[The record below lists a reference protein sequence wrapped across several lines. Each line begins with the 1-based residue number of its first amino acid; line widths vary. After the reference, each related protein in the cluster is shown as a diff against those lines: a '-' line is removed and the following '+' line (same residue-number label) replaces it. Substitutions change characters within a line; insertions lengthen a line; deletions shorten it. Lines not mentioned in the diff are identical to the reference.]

1 MKILAIRLKN
11 LASLAGP
18 IEVDFTAEPLASTGL
33 FAITGPTGA
42 GKSTLL
48 DALCLALFGS
58 VPRLGNL
65 KRETKVPDV
74 DSDIGSDDP
83 RTLLR
88 RGAGS
93 GFAEVDFVGID
104 GRRYRARWETN
115 RARDKPNGKLQNSK
129 QSLYDIDAEQ
139 VLTSQKREYEL
150 LIEARLGLNF
160 EQFTR
165 AVMLAQS
172 EFSAF
177 LKADDKDRSELLEKL
192 TNTAVYSQLGRRAFV
207 KAREAQDAH
216 RQLESE
222 AVGVQPLS
230 EEART
235 LLDQQFSEAQQQL
248 EAQRGQLKQLDH
260 QRQWLAEFLRLH
272 TQVSEAVAQQQRAQ
286 LQWQALAGER
296 LDLGWLEQLAP
307 QRHLFARRQ
316 ALQAQLTPLAE
327 QLQQMRQR
335 QNLLSGEQLQLQNAG
350 EQARQALT
358 AAQAQQSESAPRLR
372 QAFEAERDLAR
383 LQQEADDLQ
392 AQVTAHNEHAEAG
405 RKSLHDL
412 LARQQ
417 LSATTL
423 ERLQGELEKSSELA
437 PLADAWSAWRDRLQ
451 AYLLVHNRLAK
462 GSAELEQLQQRAQ
475 HTGEALA
482 AQRNTLDVLY
492 READTEP
499 DAVAEQVQ
507 ILASLLQ
514 DNRKQQRGFEELSR
528 LWAGLQELDRR
539 AAALLEDQAT
549 AQQQREQLTGEGLQ
563 TRDALQVAEQTLSV
577 TRGLLERQR
586 LARSASVETLR
597 EQLQNDEPCPV
608 CGSTEHPWHQPEALL
623 QGMAVH
629 DEQEGATAQQAVDAL
644 KEKVVELRERVGGVI
659 TRQKDLLQQQ
669 ERLHQERSALLP
681 SLEAHALGSALLD
694 RDASQ
699 RDAWLNQQL
708 SHLDQQI
715 RQDEVRQNALLTL
728 QQDAARLQQELRAAT
743 QASETASQQLTE
755 QQSQLNND
763 QRRLDEDRLAFA
775 AVLTPSWMESLS
787 ADAANTFMQ
796 LDRQVA
802 ERLASTE
809 QHRDERH
816 EQLERQQLID
826 RQQLQQQNASE
837 QLQGLQTRLGEQT
850 AQLQAVREQLLEL
863 LAEHPSAEHWQQ
875 HQQQAVEQARSAQT
889 ESEQRVQEID
899 RQLLQLATELKGSD
913 DRLQAMTEESQTL
926 AADIEQW
933 RARHPELDDDGVAR
947 LLGVDEAQLQALRQR
962 LQASD
967 KAIEQAQ
974 VLVDEREQRLQA
986 HAAEHVEPV
995 AAGSAPA
1002 PTGSTVVEAGE
1013 GAIPDTPPSPAVSIP
1028 TPAWA
1033 ELGPT
1038 EIQAFGEQLE
1048 QALAQLQSAVH
1059 SSEQHSAELRAR
1071 QVDDQRRRD
1080 ANQALAQRIAL
1091 AYAEYQRWGRI
1102 SALIGSASGD
1112 TFRKIAQAYNLDLLV
1127 HHANVQLRQLVRR
1140 YRLKRGGSMLGLLVM
1155 DTEMGDEL
1163 RSVHS
1168 LSGGETF
1175 LVSLALALGL
1185 ASMASSTL
1193 KIESLFIDEGFGSLD
1208 PESLQLAMDALD
1220 GLQAQGRKVGVIS
1233 HVQEMH
1239 ERIPVQIRVIRQ
1251 GNGLSTVEVG

>member
-18 IEVDFTAEPLASTGL
+18 IEVDFSAEPLASTGL

-93 GFAEVDFVGID
+93 GYAEVDFVGID
-104 GRRYRARWETN
+104 GRRYRARWEAN
-115 RARDKPNGKLQNSK
+115 RARDKANGKLQHSR

-139 VLTSQKREYEL
+139 VLSSQKREYEL

-192 TNTAVYSQLGRRAFV
+192 TNTAIYSQLGRRAFV
-207 KAREAQDAH
+207 KARDAQVAH
-216 RQLESE
+216 AQLESE

-230 EEART
+230 DDDRSV
-235 LLDQQFSEAQQQL
+235 LDQQFTDAQAQL
-248 EAQRGQLKQLDH
+248 EQQRLQLKQLDQ
-260 QRQWLAEFLRLH
+260 QRQWLAEHLRLQA
-272 TQVSEAVAQQQRAQ
+272 QVHEAAAQQQRAQ
-286 LQWQALAGER
+286 AHWQALAGER
-296 LDLGWLEQLAP
+296 VDLGLLERLAP
-307 QRHLFARRQ
+307 QRHLFARQ
-316 ALQAQLTPLAE
+316 HTLQAQLAPLAA
-327 QLQQMRQR
+327 QLQSRCERQSA
-335 QNLLSGEQLQLQNAG
+335 LSTEQVQLASAG
-350 EQARQALT
+350 EHARDAL
-358 AAQAQQSESAPRLR
+358 ASAQAHQQQTAPQLR
-372 QAFEAERDLAR
+372 QAFEAERDLTR
-383 LQQEADDLQ
+383 VQQEAAALQ
-392 AQVTAHNEHAEAG
+392 TQADTSREHNEAG
-405 RKSLHDL
+405 RQALEAL
-412 LARQQ
+412 AARQQ
-417 LSATTL
+417 LSTTTL
-423 ERLQGELEKSSELA
+423 QRLQSELDNSAALA
-437 PLADAWSAWRDRLQ
+437 PVADAWSAWRDRLQ
-451 AYLLVHNRLAK
+451 GYLLVHNRLTQ
-462 GSAELEQLQQRAQ
+462 GSAELAQLQQRA
-475 HTGEALA
+475 HATGQTLA
-482 AQRNTLDVLY
+482 AQRSTLEVLY

-514 DNRKQQRGFEELSR
+514 DNRKQHRAFEELSR
-528 LWAGLQELDRR
+528 LWTSVRDLEARASALQDE
-539 AAALLEDQAT
+539 QAV
-549 AQQQREQLTGEGLQ
+549 AQQQREQLTAQGLQ

-597 EQLQNDEPCPV
+597 EQLSNDQPCPV

-623 QGMAVH
+623 QDLAVF
-629 DEQEGATAQQAVDAL
+629 DEQEGTAAQQAVDAL
-644 KEKVVELRERVGGVI
+644 KETMVELRERVANVI
-659 TRQKDLLQQQ
+659 ARQKDLLQQQ
-669 ERLHQERSALLP
+669 ERLHQERGTLLP
-681 SLEAHALGSALLD
+681 NLEAHSLGAALLE
-694 RDASQ
+694 RDAVQ
-699 RDAWLNQQL
+699 RDTWLSQQL
-708 SHLDQQI
+708 EHLDQQI

-728 QQDAARLQQELRAAT
+728 QQDAARLQHELRAVT
-743 QASETASQQLTE
+743 QASEAAAQQLAE
-755 QQSQLNND
+755 QQSQMNND
-763 QRRLDEDRLAFA
+763 QRRLDEERQAFTA
-775 AVLTPSWMESLS
+775 LLPPTWLEGLRD
-787 ADAANTFMQ
+787 DAATTFMQ

-802 ERLASTE
+802 ERLACSQ
-809 QHRDERH
+809 QHQDEHH
-816 EQLERQQLID
+816 EQLERQQLIE
-826 RQQLQQQNASE
+826 RQQLQQLNAEAQQQALQGRLSE
-837 QLQGLQTRLGEQT
+837 QLG
-850 AQLQAVREQLLEL
+850 QLDALREQLGQL
-863 LAEHPSAEHWQQ
+863 LGDHPGAEQWQQ
-875 HQQQAVEQARSAQT
+875 QQQQAVQQARTAQA
-889 ESEQRVQEID
+889 EAEQRVQDID

-913 DRLQAMTEESQTL
+913 DQLQAMTLESQALT
-926 AADIEQW
+926 ADIEQW
-933 RARHPELDDDGVAR
+933 RARQPELDDDGVAR
-947 LLGVDEAQLQALRQR
+947 LLAVDDEQALALRQR

-967 KAIEQAQ
+967 KEVEQAQ
-974 VLVDEREQRLQA
+974 VLLAEREQRLQA
-986 HAAEHVEPV
+986 QAET
-995 AAGSAPA
+995 G
-1002 PTGSTVVEAGE
+1002 PTAEA
-1013 GAIPDTPPSPAVSIP
+1013 DTPI
-1028 TPAWA
+1028 
-1033 ELGPT
+1033 EDLG
-1038 EIQAFGEQLE
+1038 AQLE
-1048 QALAQLQSAVH
+1048 QALAQLQSTVH
-1059 SSEQHSAELRAR
+1059 ISEQHSAELRAQ
-1071 QVDDQRRRD
+1071 QVADQRRQE
-1080 ANQALAQRIAL
+1080 ANQALAQRMAL

-1251 GNGLSTVEVG
+1251 GNGLSTVQVG